1 MATVHPVHDLEV
13 STLALRHILVTTDFS
28 ETSHKAM
35 EQAAAIARLHGS
47 DLAVLHI
54 IPPEPI
60 LHSALEPATWEH
72 HDLLARAK
80 QEMQSF
86 ERSPAFAGIKLDLHV
101 ETGPLEMTLL
111 DLIRQCDISMVVVA
125 THGRSGIR
133 KLILGSVAEE
143 IFRIAP
149 CPVLTIGPD
158 VPPNLLTHGRFQ
170 SVLFATDF
178 SEGSRHAL
186 PYASGFAQESQARL
200 TLLHVLEEGSVSA
213 AYLHEHLLANA
224 RKQLEEMLPAA
235 ANLTSSPDVEV
246 VRGYPVEEIL
256 RAAHKH
262 QADLI
267 VLGVH
272 KSSGLG
278 ARASAHLPWTIAQSV
293 VSHANCPVLTV
304 RG

>member
-1 MATVHPVHDLEV
+1 MATTHPTPAVELPQ
-13 STLALRHILVTTDFS
+13 LCLKHILVPTDFS
-28 ETSHKAM
+28 QYSRHAL
-35 EQAAAIARLHGS
+35 QHAAAIARMHGS
-47 DLAVLHI
+47 DLVVLHVV
-54 IPPEPI
+54 PPEPVVHSTFEAPTWEYDIVMNRVVQEMKTIEAEAAIDDI
-60 LHSALEPATWEH
+60 LHDFVIQPGSLEYS
-72 HDLLARAK
+72 LLRI
-80 QEMQSF
+80 MG
-86 ERSPAFAGIKLDLHV
+86 ER
-101 ETGPLEMTLL
+101 
-111 DLIRQCDISMVVVA
+111 DISLVVLG

-158 VPPNLLTHGRFQ
+158 VSPELHTRGRCK

-178 SEGSRHAL
+178 SGSSRHAL
-186 PYASGFAQESQARL
+186 PYALDFAMESQARL

-213 AYLHEHLLANA
+213 LYLHDQLLSHAEQEL
-224 RKQLEEMLPAA
+224 KKMLPGQGK
-235 ANLTSSPDVEV
+235 LTLLSGVEV
-246 VRGYPVEEIL
+246 ASGYAVEEIL
-256 RAAHKH
+256 RVARKC

-278 ARASAHLPWTIAQSV
+278 ARTSAHLPWTIAQSV
-293 VSHANCPVLTV
+293 ACHARCPVLTV